1 MGAETQFSMP
11 MGSKQRRTLHCSY
24 VQLYPV
30 PHLDPH
36 LDPHREKQLAPDPH
50 KLNADLEPFKL

>member
-1 MGAETQFSMP
+1 MGAETQLSMP
-11 MGSKQRRTLHCSY
+11 MGSNQRRTLHCSY

-30 PHLDPH
+30 PH

>member
-1 MGAETQFSMP
+1 MGAETQLSMP

-36 LDPHREKQLAPDPH
+36 REKQLAPDPH
-50 KLNADLEPFKL
+50 KLNADLGPFKL